1 MFNNNSMGDAGNGL
15 ALIKADFG
23 EHGTG
28 GDKKDFFPLSAD
40 NAWKDEGCQNSGRT
54 SASTA
59 SGMGILC
66 IIVKDQKPA
75 VIVAGRDED
84 IFFAEKIK
92 QDPLSDSAEVS
103 GDDGV
108 VIRRLTLEVGQMA
121 RNSVACGRSH
131 ASAHVQGI
139 TKSKINHGSGGDSGD
154 HSTSVLV
161 TQRGCIGKIT
171 RKRRLVSENAG
182 SASGHCPGCGQGTL
196 VAVPQRKTKFFFG
209 SSKVTGSSTEYV

>member
-1 MFNNNSMGDAGNGL
+1 MFNNNSMGDAGNGF

-75 VIVAGRDED
+75 VIVAGSPRR
-84 IFFAEKIK
+84 
-92 QDPLSDSAEVS
+92 SNR
-103 GDDGV
+103 
-108 VIRRLTLEVGQMA
+108 IRCPTLPRSPVMMA
-121 RNSVACGRSH
+121 S
-131 ASAHVQGI
+131 
-139 TKSKINHGSGGDSGD
+139 
-154 HSTSVLV
+154 
-161 TQRGCIGKIT
+161 
-171 RKRRLVSENAG
+171 
-182 SASGHCPGCGQGTL
+182 
-196 VAVPQRKTKFFFG
+196 
-209 SSKVTGSSTEYV
+209 